1 MSNIVRLA
9 KEFVIKYRGTII
21 ARCRDFSIT
30 VGKNTV
36 DITSFDSDGWEEFIG
51 DLKNWNIS
59 FSSMMLRP
67 PEGVYWNPTGATE
80 GSAFAPPKGVF
91 EGLFDFMVATSAAI
105 ASASNYGA
113 TVILG
118 DDSTGYAAS
127 ASFYEGF
134 GILNNLSADG
144 AVGDIISYSGEI
156 QGAGKLTRKRKKA

>member
-59 FSSMMLRP
+59 FSSMVTR
-67 PEGVYWNPTGATE
+67 GTATTGT
-80 GSAFAPPKGVF
+80 FDK
-91 EGLFDFMVATSAAI
+91 LFDFMVMTGTSTAAQ
-105 ASASNYGA
+105 SSNYGA

-118 DDSTGYAAS
+118 DAGTTYSAS
-127 ASFYEGF
+127 ASYFEGL

-144 AVGDIISYSGEI
+144 AVGDVISYSGEI
-156 QGAGKLTRKRKKA
+156 QGAGKLQRKSTV